1 MTTPPQSPTPRFSF
15 PALLWCSC
23 CLIAGITFLVLAG
36 LDYTKCTQTQKS
48 LNNLQSEIS
57 QTVQEHDSAL
67 SLLTE
72 LTEKE
77 AENAITRDQH
87 TKLDTENR
95 KIKESLYVQISSF
108 RNLKKDL
115 TEGSHKLQ
123 QAMSEIQFAKAKLE
137 ASGMSRENVE
147 NLLREL
153 CEQTEKKL
161 R

>member
-1 MTTPPQSPTPRFSF
+1 MNTPPHSPTSRFSI
-15 PALLWCSC
+15 PALMWSTC
-23 CLIAGITFLVLAG
+23 CLISGITFLVLAG
-36 LDYTKCTQTQKS
+36 LDYTKCAQTQKS

-67 SLLTE
+67 TLLTE

-77 AENAITRDQH
+77 TENAIARDQH
-87 TKLDTENR
+87 IKLEGENR

-123 QAMSEIQFAKAKLE
+123 QAMSEIRFAKAKLE
-137 ASGMSRENVE
+137 ASGMSRENIE